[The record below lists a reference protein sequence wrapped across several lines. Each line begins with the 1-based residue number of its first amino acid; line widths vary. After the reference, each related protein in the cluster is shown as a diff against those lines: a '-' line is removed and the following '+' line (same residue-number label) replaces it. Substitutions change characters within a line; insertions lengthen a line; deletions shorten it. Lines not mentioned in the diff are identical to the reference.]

1 MSSEASPVIQSRAL
15 GRTFGDRVVLDSVDL
30 SLGPGQRLAV
40 TGPNGSGKTT
50 LLRCLAGVLTPT
62 SGSAGIC
69 GLPPEHVAARAR
81 LGAVIGD
88 HRSFYLRLS
97 ARENLMLFARLRRGR
112 WRAESEV
119 DALEEEL
126 GVAELRQV
134 PVARCSS
141 GQVQRLALARALLGD
156 PAALVLDEPTRSMDD
171 GSRALA
177 WQAIDRRSDT
187 AVVLATHDREEAGR
201 CAEELSLDLNR
212 AAVGVADA

>member
-1 MSSEASPVIQSRAL
+1 MSSEAIPVIQSSAL

-30 SLGPGQRLAV
+30 SLSPGQRLAV

-50 LLRCLAGVLTPT
+50 LLRCLAGVLAPT
-62 SGSAGIC
+62 AGDARIC
-69 GLPPEHVAARAR
+69 GMRPEDVAARAR

-97 ARENLMLFARLRRGR
+97 ARENLLLFARLRRGL
-112 WRAESEV
+112 WRAGPEV

-126 GVAELRQV
+126 GIAEIRGL

-171 GSRALA
+171 RSRALA
-177 WQAIDRRSDT
+177 WGAIDRRPDL
-187 AVVLATHDREEAGR
+187 AVVLATHDRDEVAR
-201 CAEELSLDLNR
+201 CGQGLSLASR
-212 AAVGVADA
+212 AATAEVTRA